1 MHQFYKSNPLN
12 ILVVEDNPGDFLL
25 LKESIQMS
33 AIPVA
38 DIRVADTLASAIE
51 QLKQSKPDIVFLD
64 LFLPDS
70 NGLDSFHRLQEYM
83 TRSAVIILSGLSDT
97 KAAREAIALGAQD
110 FLAKGEFDEKLL
122 EKTIVYS
129 LERKRNLVT
138 LHEANERFNL
148 VSKATHDLIWDWDL
162 VTGQVYRDD
171 KGLKNV
177 YGFSSNISIGDIDS
191 WNKRIHPEDRD
202 GILRSIGEVKKS
214 VKQDSFELEYRF
226 LTESSVYKYIYD
238 RGYIVR
244 AASGEPVRLIGAA
257 QDITDRK
264 NNEAVLA
271 RQQALFR
278 VLIERSPAMKAM
290 IRPDGTILY
299 GTPAITNILGYT
311 QEEYTGINEKE
322 IIHPGDI
329 DTLFDEINKTI
340 SNPEYIG
347 RLQIRVRHKDGHYRW
362 CDKIITNLLHDPY
375 VNAVVCNFWDITKE
389 KEIEEKTRISEEKYR
404 QIFYDNPF
412 PMFLYDIETL
422 EILECNNATLNKY
435 GYTREEFLRLSIL
448 NIRPQEDIEMV
459 RASAIDPQRADRNGN
474 RTWRHT
480 KKNGEVMTVEV
491 FIYTIEYGGKKVRQA
506 QINDIT
512 EKLRL
517 SRELEESR
525 IQQLRAVTQ
534 ATIEGQEKERGQ
546 LGIELHDNINQ
557 ILATAK
563 LYLDFGLS
571 AMPVKK
577 DVILKSKEFIA
588 LATTEIRKLSHT
600 LLPPSLDEFG
610 LIMALDELVQ
620 PVSDTG
626 NITVDKQ
633 WKSFQE
639 KGLNKDQ
646 RLTIYRIV
654 QEQLNNILK
663 HAAAK
668 KVLISL
674 RLADD
679 GRGVELLIKDNGKGF
694 DTAPKKNGVGLRNII
709 SRAGLFDGKVNI
721 YSEPGRGCELK
732 VIFPG

>member
-1 MHQFYKSNPLN
+1 M
-12 ILVVEDNPGDFLL
+12 

-38 DIRVADTLASAIE
+38 DIRVADTLASAIG
-51 QLKQSKPDIVFLD
+51 QLKQSKPDIIFLD

-83 TRSAVIILSGLSDT
+83 TWSAVIILSGLSDT

-226 LTESSVYKYIYD
+226 LTESGVYKYIYD

-264 NNEAVLA
+264 NNEAALA

-459 RASAIDPQRADRNGN
+459 RASAIDSQRADRNGN